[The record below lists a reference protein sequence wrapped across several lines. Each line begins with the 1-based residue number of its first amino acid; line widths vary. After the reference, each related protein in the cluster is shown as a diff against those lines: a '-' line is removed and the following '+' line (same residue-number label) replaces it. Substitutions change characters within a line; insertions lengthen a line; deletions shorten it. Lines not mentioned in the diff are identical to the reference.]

1 MALPGVPDLLGYN
14 KNHFFFTLEL
24 KISVAKKVRF
34 SPHQIAFHKT
44 HPKNTFILVKSLA
57 PSLYKL
63 YRGSQ
68 IEELVAR
75 GLMLDACCS
84 GLDACCLTL
93 DSLGAW
99 CLRLEAWV
107 SLLEARGL
115 RPGASSFLYSTKFV
129 VLYIWSAV
137 RSTVAFGTN
146 AGFLVLAICYVPYFW
161 IPTRSAIAARI
172 VLIWSRTSPASCYY
186 SWCMGPAL
194 RRRLINH
201 RHWKPN
207 H

>member
-1 MALPGVPDLLGYN
+1 LKPERKLWQELKKNTPEILWTRIENLAIPGVPDLLGYN

-84 GLDACCLTL
+84 GLDACCLML
-93 DSLGAW
+93 DSLGA
-99 CLRLEAWV
+99 
-107 SLLEARGL
+107 
-115 RPGASSFLYSTKFV
+115 
-129 VLYIWSAV
+129 
-137 RSTVAFGTN
+137 
-146 AGFLVLAICYVPYFW
+146 
-161 IPTRSAIAARI
+161 
-172 VLIWSRTSPASCYY
+172 
-186 SWCMGPAL
+186 
-194 RRRLINH
+194 
-201 RHWKPN
+201 
-207 H
+207 